1 MKIKWK
7 STWWG
12 TLLAMCIVPLML
24 ASTAAAYDGQSNNAK
39 GVRID
44 VLPMQLATGDTV
56 RFEVRMNTHTVPLN
70 QDLKTSA
77 VLRDD
82 QGREYRPVEWEG
94 SPPGGH
100 HRSGTLI
107 FPELGVSVTS
117 VTLTLQNVGGVP
129 ARDFSWQVKP

>member
-1 MKIKWK
+1 MKIMCKRK
-7 STWWG
+7 WWG
-12 TLLAMCIVPLML
+12 ILLAICIVPSML
-24 ASTAAAYDGQSNNAK
+24 ASTAAAYDRQSNNAQ

-44 VLPMQLATGDTV
+44 VLPLQLASGDTV

-82 QGREYRPVEWEG
+82 RGREYRPVEWVG
-94 SPPGGH
+94 SPAGGH

-117 VTLTLQNVGGVP
+117 VTLTFQNVGGVP